1 MLLKYCNYSNCHK
14 LINQNQKYCE
24 EHSKEQQLSRSR
36 RQRNSYQAQRVYNS
50 ARWERLS
57 KAIRKRDPYCFDCIQ
72 EYQAAKRLNKPLP
85 MVRGSKSVHHIRK
98 IRESESDAWFDANN
112 LVALCDR
119 HHKIRD
125 KR

>member
-85 MVRGSKSVHHIRK
+85 MVRESKSVHHIRK
-98 IRESESDAWFDANN
+98 IRESESDAWFDGDN
-112 LVALCDR
+112 LVALCDY
-119 HHKIRD
+119 HHRMRD
-125 KR
+125 ER

>member
-14 LINQNQKYCE
+14 LINQNQEYCE

-85 MVRGSKSVHHIRK
+85 SVRESKSVHHKQK
-98 IRESESDAWFDANN
+98 IRESSSEDWFNVDN
-112 LVALCDR
+112 LVALCDE
-119 HHKIRD
+119 HHKMRD
-125 KR
+125 KC